1 MTPGWMH
8 PEPEGWLDLLDSA
21 MVEDVGSGDLAAHLL
36 EPDEVSDWYI
46 EAQGD
51 GVVCGLGIAAELF
64 DLEDV
69 PYRDGDRVS
78 PGTIVMRGDLESHLL
93 LTCERTALNFIMHL
107 SGVATLT
114 RKFVDAVDGLPV
126 MIVDTRKTLPGLRA
140 LQKYAVRCGGGRS
153 HRMGLYD
160 ALMIKDNH
168 IRACGSISD
177 AVAKARASLGH
188 MVKIEVECEQFEQVR
203 EAVGCG
209 VDVVMLD
216 NMTLDEMRRCVG
228 EFKNLAIFEASGG
241 VNLDTVRG
249 IAETGV
255 DVISVGALTHSA
267 PALPFHLEVE

>member
-1 MTPGWMH
+1 MTQGWLH
-8 PEPEGWLDLLDSA
+8 PEPEGWLDILDEA
-21 MVEDVGSGDLAAHLL
+21 MIEDVGPGDLAAHLL
-36 EPDEVSDWYI
+36 DPDSESRWYI

-51 GVVCGLGIAAELF
+51 GVVCGLGVGDELF
-64 DLEDV
+64 EPEHV
-69 PYRDGDRVS
+69 PFRDGDRVS
-78 PGTIVMRGDLESHLL
+78 RGDIVMQGVMASHLL

-107 SGVATLT
+107 SGVASLT

-153 HRMGLYD
+153 HRRGLYD

-168 IRACGSISD
+168 IRACGSITE
-177 AVAKARASLGH
+177 AVSKARANLGH
-188 MVKIEVECEQFEQVR
+188 MVKIEVECETFDQVR

-209 VDVVMLD
+209 SDVVMLD

-228 EFKNLAIFEASGG
+228 EFKNLTVFEASGG
-241 VNLDTVRG
+241 VNLETVRG